1 MIKMYLYFGG
11 AFVAQRSAH
20 PPFMSRWKIRFLWH
34 GPTKTPLLICF
45 CVLALSCW
53 FQNILWQTLCVAEC
67 FEVFMYCS
75 NTTDL
80 SESTKWKRIIVQPV
94 VPQEKKI
101 KKQNFRC
108 KVLRA
113 EHDQYQHSINQY
125 SVLHTVLQS
134 DTVTWSQYCCSCLE
148 LKRQR
153 HNVVY
158 G

>member
-94 VPQEKKI
+94 VPQKKPP
-101 KKQNFRC
+101 KKTPDVKFSVQDTISTNTVSTSIQYYTLYYSRTQWPEVSIAAL
-108 KVLRA
+108 VL
-113 EHDQYQHSINQY
+113 S
-125 SVLHTVLQS
+125 
-134 DTVTWSQYCCSCLE
+134 
-148 LKRQR
+148 
-153 HNVVY
+153 
-158 G
+158 

>member
-67 FEVFMYCS
+67 YEVFMYCS

-80 SESTKWKRIIVQPV
+80 SESTKWNMLKTYHCSTCCTAEKTPKKTPDVKFSVQNTISTNTVSTSIQYYTLYYSQTQWPEV
-94 VPQEKKI
+94 SI
-101 KKQNFRC
+101 AAL
-108 KVLRA
+108 VL
-113 EHDQYQHSINQY
+113 S
-125 SVLHTVLQS
+125 
-134 DTVTWSQYCCSCLE
+134 
-148 LKRQR
+148 
-153 HNVVY
+153 
-158 G
+158 